1 MTKNR
6 RDFRNRLVILLAG
19 LTTILALF
27 AWLAWSEPFVFRWL
41 LRLYTD
47 REFMHQI
54 LQRYGVLAP
63 LVFIVI
69 QALQVIIAPI
79 PGDVTGVLGGFAF
92 GQWLGFFYSTI
103 GLTIGSLLAF
113 WLGRRLG
120 AQFVTRVTGPELWQ
134 RLDFVV
140 EAEGAIL
147 CFIIFLVPGLPKD
160 TLCYLFGVSPIPF
173 WVFAVVSTL
182 GRMPGTWALSAGGA
196 KAAAAQYAQLLVLRQ
211 NRVRLARRT
220 LQLFRQPRDEGD

>member
-103 GLTIGSLLAF
+103 GLTCPSPKPHPTQWTTADALATDSGTLEETVDRRGGQQCGSVGPPPQHAGPF
-113 WLGRRLG
+113 GGGGG
-120 AQFVTRVTGPELWQ
+120 AQPNGRT
-134 RLDFVV
+134 
-140 EAEGAIL
+140 
-147 CFIIFLVPGLPKD
+147 
-160 TLCYLFGVSPIPF
+160 SPIVANPLELDQ
-173 WVFAVVSTL
+173 A
-182 GRMPGTWALSAGGA
+182 
-196 KAAAAQYAQLLVLRQ
+196 
-211 NRVRLARRT
+211 ARRM
-220 LQLFRQPRDEGD
+220 